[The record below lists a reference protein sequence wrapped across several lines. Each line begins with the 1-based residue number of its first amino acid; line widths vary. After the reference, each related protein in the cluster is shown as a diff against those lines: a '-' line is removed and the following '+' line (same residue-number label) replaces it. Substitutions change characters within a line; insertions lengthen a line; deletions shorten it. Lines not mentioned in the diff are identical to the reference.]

1 MIDLLN
7 KLFSRF
13 NLQVVSKEEP
23 HKEERCFL
31 DDITSPEFIQ
41 KHPEFLDRYVEGQK
55 NKSLY
60 VGDINY
66 LEDKNGVIELVE
78 AIEET
83 EHTIDHQRSLCLE
96 TLYKLGNRGD
106 LKIGMFRAIENII
119 EHLEDVADAVEL
131 AGTSLEWL
139 LIY

>member
-23 HKEERCFL
+23 TKEERSFL
-31 DDITSPEFIQ
+31 KDITSPEFIQ

-66 LEDKNGVIELVE
+66 LKDKDGRTYYQDLRSKNYFCDYDVKNPSKEVLGLMITETKFTPEQL
-78 AIEET
+78 EE
-83 EHTIDHQRSLCLE
+83 
-96 TLYKLGNRGD
+96 KLND
-106 LKIGMFRAIENII
+106 
-119 EHLEDVADAVEL
+119 
-131 AGTSLEWL
+131 
-139 LIY
+139 

>member
-60 VGDINY
+60 AGVINY
-66 LEDKNGVIELVE
+66 LEDKDGRTYYQDSRSKNYFCDYDVKNPSKEVLGLMIT
-78 AIEET
+78 ET
-83 EHTIDHQRSLCLE
+83 KFTPE
-96 TLYKLGNRGD
+96 
-106 LKIGMFRAIENII
+106 
-119 EHLEDVADAVEL
+119 EL
-131 AGTSLEWL
+131 AEKLND
-139 LIY
+139 